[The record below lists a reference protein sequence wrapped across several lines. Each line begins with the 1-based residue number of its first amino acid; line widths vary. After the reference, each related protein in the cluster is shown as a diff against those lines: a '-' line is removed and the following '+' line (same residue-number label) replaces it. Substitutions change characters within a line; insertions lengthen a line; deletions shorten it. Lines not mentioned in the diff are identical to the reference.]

1 MANKK
6 LVSAKKR
13 DDDDALAANHDEAD
27 ESEVFNL
34 VENGDG
40 TVSFQSMGYGLF
52 VTVDLNHGAALIPSS
67 DSAEVRARSVG
78 LVRASIRHACH
89 LPPQRLPPARPI
101 PGPRI
106 GERPDNALR

>member
-1 MANKK
+1 MFGCSGLRMDDTSGKPIIIQSLANKK

-67 DSAEVRARSVG
+67 DSAE
-78 LVRASIRHACH
+78 
-89 LPPQRLPPARPI
+89 
-101 PGPRI
+101 
-106 GERPDNALR
+106 